1 MNKEKILNIV
11 RLALPLVS
19 FGLTFAT
26 DYFKDKDLD
35 EKISKKVT
43 EALANA
49 KKGES

>member
-1 MNKEKILNIV
+1 MNNEKVLNIV

-19 FGLTFAT
+19 LALTVAT

-35 EKISKKVT
+35 EKISKKVA
-43 EALANA
+43 EALTNA